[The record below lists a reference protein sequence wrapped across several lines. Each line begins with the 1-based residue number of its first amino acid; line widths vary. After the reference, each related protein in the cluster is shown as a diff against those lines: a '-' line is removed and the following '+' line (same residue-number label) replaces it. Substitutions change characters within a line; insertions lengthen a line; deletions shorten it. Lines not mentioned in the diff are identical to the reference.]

1 MIELLIGLISG
12 IISGTGMGGGTILIL
27 LLSIFMGLDQHVAQA
42 TNLVF
47 FVPTAIAAI
56 FISLKKKIIDL
67 RAGVVVI
74 IVGVVGATIGAII
87 SSKMNVN
94 LLKKFFG
101 IFLLIIAIYEIY
113 SWYKMYIKKKIRH
126 TKVKK

>member
-1 MIELLIGLISG
+1 MIEVLIGLISG

-126 TKVKK
+126 TKVEK

>member
-1 MIELLIGLISG
+1 MLEVLIGLISG

-27 LLSIFMGLDQHVAQA
+27 LLSIIMGLDQHVSQA

-47 FVPTAIAAI
+47 FVPTVIAAI
-56 FISLKKKIIDL
+56 FISLRKKNIDVKL
-67 RAGVVVI
+67 GITIV

-94 LLKKFFG
+94 LLRKIFG
-101 IFLLIIAIYEIY
+101 VFLLIIAIYEIY
-113 SWYKMYIKKKIRH
+113 SWYKMYIKKKNK
-126 TKVKK
+126 T